1 MAAAIAAAGRGL
13 DVVMS
18 EPTDWV
24 GGQLTSQAVPPD
36 EHPWIETHGCTATY
50 RALRDGIRAH
60 YREHFPLTAAA
71 RRVAQLNP
79 GACFVSRL
87 GHEPRVAAAV
97 LEAMLPAAVDLRL
110 EHAPVAAET
119 EGDRIAAVTLRGGGE
134 DTVVVADWYLDASEC
149 GDLLPLAGAEH
160 GIGFEATGEPH
171 APAEDQ
177 PHNLQPVTICFAVD
191 HLAGEDHTIPRPARY
206 AELAPRFSWV
216 APDPRTN
223 RPVERRLAP
232 NPDEDPLATGPDFD
246 DPDLDKDLW
255 RFRRMAARG
264 LFAPGAYASDITL
277 VNWPQVDYPDEVVL
291 DGRAAGARELSL
303 SFLHWMQTEAGFP
316 GLRLRGDVVGDTPDG
331 LAKHAYI
338 REPRRLRAVTTVVEQ
353 DLTDGPARFPDSV
366 GIGAYRIDLH
376 PSTGGDP
383 YLDLACHPF
392 EIPLGALVPQRVENL
407 IGAGKAIG
415 TTHITNGAYRL
426 HPVEWNVGEAAGHL
440 AAYCAARGTTPRA
453 VQAAPGEL
461 QRELEAA
468 GAELSWGGRS
478 GSPAPA
484 GT

>member
-1 MAAAIAAAGRGL
+1 
-13 DVVMS
+13 MS
-18 EPTDWV
+18 EPTDWI

-60 YREHFPLTAAA
+60 YREHFPLTDAA
-71 RRVAQLNP
+71 RRLPHLNP

-87 GHEPRVAAAV
+87 GHEPRVALAV
-97 LEAMLPAAVDLRL
+97 LQAMLPPAVELLL

-119 EGDRIAAVTLRGGGE
+119 DGDRVASVTLRGGGE
-134 DTVVVADWYLDASEC
+134 DTVVAADWFLDASET
-149 GDLLPLAGAEH
+149 GALLPLCGAEH
-160 GIGFEATGEPH
+160 VTGFESQAMTGEPH
-171 APAEDQ
+171 APHTYQ
-177 PHNLQPVTICFAVD
+177 PANLQPVTVCFAVD
-191 HLAGEDHTIPRPARY
+191 HLAGEDRTIPRPARY
-206 AELAPRFSWV
+206 DDFAARFGWV

-223 RPVERRLAP
+223 RPVTRRLEP
-232 NPDEDPLATGPDFD
+232 NPDEDALAIGPDFD
-246 DPDLDKDLW
+246 DPELDKDLW
-255 RFRRMAARG
+255 RFRRIAARG
-264 LFAPGAYASDITL
+264 LFAPGAYRSDITL
-277 VNWPQVDYPDEVVL
+277 VNWPQVDYLDEPVL
-291 DGRAAGARELSL
+291 DAYAPGARELSL
-303 SFLHWMQTEAGFP
+303 AFLHWMQTHGFP

-331 LAKHAYI
+331 LAKHPYI
-338 REPRRLRAVTTVVEQ
+338 REPRRLQAVTTVREQ
-353 DLTDGPARFPDSV
+353 DLTGARATDFPDSV

-383 YLDLACHPF
+383 YIDLASRPF

-440 AAYCAARGTTPRA
+440 AAHCAARGRIPRE
-453 VQAAPGEL
+453 VQAAPEEL

-468 GAELSWGGRS
+468 GVELRW
-478 GSPAPA
+478 PEP
-484 GT
+484 